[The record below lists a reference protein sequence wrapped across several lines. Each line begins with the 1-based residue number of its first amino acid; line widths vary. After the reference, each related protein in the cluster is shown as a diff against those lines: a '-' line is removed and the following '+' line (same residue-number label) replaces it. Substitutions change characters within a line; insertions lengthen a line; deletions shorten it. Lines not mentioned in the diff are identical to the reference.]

1 MEVKAR
7 AKFIRISP
15 KKVRL
20 VADLIRGLDVAE
32 ALVQLQFSQ
41 KNAALPLVKLIKSAI
56 ANGEENEDLKRNNL
70 FVKAITVDG
79 GPTLKRWMP
88 KAMGRATPL
97 IKRSSHINLIL
108 AERVPTEGQ
117 RKAKKEDTKDDLIK
131 IEDLKKIDRAEKSD
145 SNIKATDK
153 KLEKEEKKSSST
165 SKKIANKIFNRRT
178 GS

>member
-20 VADLIRGLDVAE
+20 AADLIRGLDVAE
-32 ALVQLQFSQ
+32 AIVQLQFSQ

-70 FVKAITVDG
+70 FVKEITVDG

-97 IKRSSHINLIL
+97 IKRSSHINLVL
-108 AERVPTEGQ
+108 AERVPTEG
-117 RKAKKEDTKDDLIK
+117 KGKVKKEDTKDDLIK
-131 IEDLKKIDRAEKSD
+131 IEDLKKVREEKSD
-145 SNIKATDK
+145 STIKTTDK
-153 KLEKEEKKSSST
+153 KSEREEKKTGSS
-165 SKKIANKIFNRRT
+165 SKKITNKIFNRRT
-178 GS
+178 GN